1 MDERRA
7 ADVELR
13 ANLCAQV
20 MAVGKESR
28 EGRTDLEGKLIDV
41 ATGRVRQELLG
52 LALVVAGT
60 FVGAFG

>member
-1 MDERRA
+1 
-7 ADVELR
+7 
-13 ANLCAQV
+13 